1 MKTYEEVVTNAYQSK
16 FKRKQYSIKVNDQYL
31 KGFEANESYCSSGRV
46 IGNTGLHNESE
57 YDAVLQN
64 EPKLFDSTTCKGYL
78 STLIETIRW
87 NGLKTSKIEIDIS
100 ELN

>member
-1 MKTYEEVVTNAYQSK
+1 MKTYDGIVVNAYQNK
-16 FKRKQYSIKVNDQYL
+16 IKRKQYAIKINNQYL
-31 KGFEANESYCSSGRV
+31 NGFEANESYCHSGRV

-57 YDAVLQN
+57 FNAVLQD

-87 NGLKTSKIEIDIS
+87 NGLKTSKIEVEVIGQ
-100 ELN
+100 

>member
-1 MKTYEEVVTNAYQSK
+1 MKTYDDIVLNAYQNK
-16 FKRKQYSIKVNDQYL
+16 IKRKRYAIKVNERYL
-31 KGFEANESYCSSGRV
+31 KGFEANESYCHSGRV

-57 YDAVLQN
+57 YDAKFQD

-87 NGLKTSKIEIDIS
+87 NGLETNKIEVEII
-100 ELN
+100 NN